1 MLVPGP
7 QEQDRPI
14 NSFIRD
20 RLIGTLP
27 MLGEPLNPSSQEVA
41 VVEEMLPL
49 FGLSLEQETEIREI
63 LDDRTEKQAR

>member
-1 MLVPGP
+1 
-7 QEQDRPI
+7 
-14 NSFIRD
+14 
-20 RLIGTLP
+20 